1 MGRRCGVFLGVYGR
15 VAPVGGR
22 KERDRETTPS
32 ALFMRDAEIV
42 FWREKRGRENRKL
55 LKGGDGEREA
65 VMHSNSIGILS
76 AWQYFFSSIVCRA
89 RGRDKRFP
97 YRHPE
102 EMLCWPCH

>member
-55 LKGGDGEREA
+55 
-65 VMHSNSIGILS
+65 
-76 AWQYFFSSIVCRA
+76 
-89 RGRDKRFP
+89 
-97 YRHPE
+97 
-102 EMLCWPCH
+102 